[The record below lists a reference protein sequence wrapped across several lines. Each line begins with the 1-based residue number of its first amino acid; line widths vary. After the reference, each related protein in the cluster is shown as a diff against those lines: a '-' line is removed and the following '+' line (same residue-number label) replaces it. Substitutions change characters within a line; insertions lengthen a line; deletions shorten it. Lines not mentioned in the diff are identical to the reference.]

1 VSIVLYRIDER
12 LIHGQVVIGWG
23 SQLRPDRY
31 AVVDDEVAAAPWEQ
45 ELFVLG
51 LPDDVKVDFL
61 TVEEAR
67 SLLGELRAS
76 EERTILLTRDIAT
89 MAELAR
95 GGLLRDASVNLG
107 GIHHAAGRTRIRPYL
122 HLGPGERRELRS
134 LAESGVK
141 VTARDLPGSPRV
153 DLQTLLEEGEEVP

>member
-107 GIHHAAGRTRIRPYL
+107 G
-122 HLGPGERRELRS
+122 LGPGERRELRS

>member
-1 VSIVLYRIDER
+1 MSIVLYRVDER

-31 AVVDDEVAAAPWEQ
+31 VVVDDEVAATPWEQ
-45 ELFVLG
+45 ELFVPG

-67 SLLGELRAS
+67 GLLDELRTS
-76 EERTILLTRDIAT
+76 DERTILLTRDIGA

-107 GIHHAAGRTRIRPYL
+107 GLHHAAGRTRIRSYL
-122 HLGPGERRELRS
+122 HLGPNDRRELRS
-134 LAESGVK
+134 LAESGAK

-153 DLQTLLEEGEEVP
+153 DLQTLLDEGEEAP